1 MPRSKTSPCGL
12 KFASQVENPPV
23 VNPGCHPH
31 HATKPCTLAAE
42 SLWPCSNR
50 RRPVKHIPLQLAS
63 NSMAQ
68 ICSNDEQSSTDPQIE
83 LVMLSISNETTL
95 GWQTEDGSNWTSNMR
110 FFKIQFPAIL
120 QHPLHGTE
128 NFRQW
133 SMDLA
138 EIFLIWPHDLW
149 TTPDIAHSI
158 QNHGFVWKSYAPKNI
173 NGLSLFFK
181 LHVIDWV
188 FWSHLPRTSRLM
200 SCRNSGLKQ
209 LLHLRLL
216 VRPMVP

>member
-1 MPRSKTSPCGL
+1 MPLSPALSQRNLFDHAQTAAGL
-12 KFASQVENPPV
+12 WNIFLCNWLQTVWLKYAQMMSNHQPTHKLSWSCWVFQ
-23 VNPGCHPH
+23 
-31 HATKPCTLAAE
+31 TKQ
-42 SLWPCSNR
+42 LWGGKLR
-50 RRPVKHIPLQLAS
+50 
-63 NSMAQ
+63 MAQ
-68 ICSNDEQSSTDPQIE
+68 TEHQIC
-83 LVMLSISNETTL
+83 V
-95 GWQTEDGSNWTSNMR
+95 
-110 FFKIQFPAIL
+110 FFNKIQFPAIL